1 MVVVTEQADG
11 PFLTPLLS
19 PQQQLV
25 NRDSRG
31 TRPASEGSENGGEKR
46 QGRRGGSPAG
56 LQLCLDPDS
65 EPPESRR
72 KPVGMRLKP
81 VEQLSP
87 VQSPSDYETKSD
99 RKKGQSIHISKTNT
113 HYHKLFKEVSKDET
127 LKQSYTCALQR
138 DILYQGK
145 MFVSDNWICFH
156 SKVFGRD
163 TKISIPVV
171 SVTFIKKTKTALL
184 VPNALVI
191 ETTSYQHV
199 FVSFLSRNTTYKLL
213 RTICIHLEVEKTCSS
228 PTNSSCE
235 NSFRVDCPSTLP
247 LDFSDLDGVV
257 QQRRQEM
264 MESSSSGSQTPDYD
278 KITDFPN
285 TFLSAVKSGE
295 VSVHAD
301 IHLQAP
307 SQIHGAAL
315 NNASPKAPLK
325 ERPSQHMSL
334 HTILLI
340 YLFLVGVLV
349 LSSCYMAFKIVALEQ
364 RLNSLVSMGEHIHN
378 ENSVSQRSQSEMNAE
393 IYGEL
398 SNNLF
403 KLEKI
408 QRNLQK
414 LLEETCVTC
423 VNRHHGHAGAVPAV
437 LHGEQQARLPQ
448 EDPGQQA
455 GGQTPVQLLPQHP
468 EATVSSPVWTSLL
481 LLLLQQDCQLFMFHC
496 RGGLMFARSGFCSN
510 GPQKCSAC
518 IKEDIFEDPTS
529 ILKQGCAFPDNAV
542 RREVEHLSAV
552 CINESCTWKGSIKDY
567 EMNHEGK
574 CEFMIIPCPSCK
586 ERIRFNEQERHNE
599 RECPERTL
607 NCKYCKEP
615 FHFKNIKAH
624 DEICPKYPMICEGCA
639 KKKIPRE
646 KYVDHIKFCSKFRTP
661 CRFHVVGCDMSVEK
675 EKIHDHERAFAYE
688 HLNLLL
694 HYIMGMKVSMEG
706 LQPQGLEVAGHKLV
720 ELQQSLRELEARV
733 SQLSTTSSGPP
744 VQGAA
749 AASSSSSSSSG
760 PPGPPASAPLPPPPT
775 LAPTLSVS
783 TSFTPLPSSV
793 GAALELQLHSEKT
806 KVVELGRR
814 CTELEV
820 KSGTFENVVCVLN
833 REVERFAT
841 TMEAS
846 NRQHKLDQDKI
857 EALTNK
863 VRQLERTV
871 GLKDLT
877 VAEMEGRLREMSAT
891 TFDGVFVWR
900 ISDFAKKRQDA
911 VAGRAPAMFSPAFYT
926 SKYGYKMCLRIYL
939 NGDGTGRGSHL
950 SLFFVVMRGL
960 SDALLKWPFNQKVT
974 LMLLDQSNR
983 EHIIDAFRPDVT
995 SSSFQR
1001 PVSEMNIASGCPL
1014 FCPLSKLDAKNSYI
1028 RDDTI
1033 FIKAIVDL
1041 TGL

>member
-1 MVVVTEQADG
+1 MATQE
-11 PFLTPLLS
+11 PS
-19 PQQQLV
+19 P
-25 NRDSRG
+25 
-31 TRPASEGSENGGEKR
+31 
-46 QGRRGGSPAG
+46 
-56 LQLCLDPDS
+56 
-65 EPPESRR
+65 
-72 KPVGMRLKP
+72 
-81 VEQLSP
+81 
-87 VQSPSDYETKSD
+87 PSS
-99 RKKGQSIHISKTNT
+99 
-113 HYHKLFKEVSKDET
+113 
-127 LKQSYTCALQR
+127 
-138 DILYQGK
+138 
-145 MFVSDNWICFH
+145 
-156 SKVFGRD
+156 
-163 TKISIPVV
+163 
-171 SVTFIKKTKTALL
+171 
-184 VPNALVI
+184 
-191 ETTSYQHV
+191 
-199 FVSFLSRNTTYKLL
+199 
-213 RTICIHLEVEKTCSS
+213 
-228 PTNSSCE
+228 
-235 NSFRVDCPSTLP
+235 
-247 LDFSDLDGVV
+247 
-257 QQRRQEM
+257 
-264 MESSSSGSQTPDYD
+264 MESNKPGFPK
-278 KITDFPN
+278 KILGN
-285 TFLSAVKSGE
+285 
-295 VSVHAD
+295 
-301 IHLQAP
+301 
-307 SQIHGAAL
+307 
-315 NNASPKAPLK
+315 
-325 ERPSQHMSL
+325 
-334 HTILLI
+334 
-340 YLFLVGVLV
+340 
-349 LSSCYMAFKIVALEQ
+349 
-364 RLNSLVSMGEHIHN
+364 
-378 ENSVSQRSQSEMNAE
+378 
-393 IYGEL
+393 
-398 SNNLF
+398 
-403 KLEKI
+403 KLEDKHLCNCCHNI
-408 QRNLQK
+408 LRRPFQAQCGHRF
-414 LLEETCVTC
+414 CSYC
-423 VNRHHGHAGAVPAV
+423 FNR
-437 LHGEQQARLPQ
+437 
-448 EDPGQQA
+448 
-455 GGQTPVQLLPQHP
+455 
-468 EATVSSPVWTSLL
+468 TV
-481 LLLLQQDCQLFMFHC
+481 
-496 RGGLMFARSGFCSN
+496 SN
-510 GPQKCSAC
+510 GPQKCNAC

-542 RREVEHLSAV
+542 RREVENLPAV
-552 CINESCTWKGSIKDY
+552 CINESCTWKGSIKEY

-675 EKIHDHERAFAYE
+675 EKIHDHERAYAYE

-720 ELQQSLRELEARV
+720 ELQQSLKELEARV

-749 AASSSSSSSSG
+749 AAASSSSSSSG
-760 PPGPPASAPLPPPPT
+760 PPA
-775 LAPTLSVS
+775 
-783 TSFTPLPSSV
+783 
-793 GAALELQLHSEKT
+793 
-806 KVVELGRR
+806 
-814 CTELEV
+814 
-820 KSGTFENVVCVLN
+820 GTFENVVCVLN

-857 EALTNK
+857 EALSNK

-891 TFDGVFVWR
+891 TFDGVFIWR

-911 VAGRAPAMFSPAFYT
+911 IAGRAPAMFSPAFYT

-1014 FCPLSKLDAKNSYI
+1014 FCPLSKLDGKNTYI